1 LTSSAAAADSRR
13 LLRAAAVTAVLPVLW
28 RRSMLFVSGT
38 SRPELLDRSFGGL
51 KSTIIFF

>member
-1 LTSSAAAADSRR
+1 
-13 LLRAAAVTAVLPVLW
+13 VTAVLPVLW